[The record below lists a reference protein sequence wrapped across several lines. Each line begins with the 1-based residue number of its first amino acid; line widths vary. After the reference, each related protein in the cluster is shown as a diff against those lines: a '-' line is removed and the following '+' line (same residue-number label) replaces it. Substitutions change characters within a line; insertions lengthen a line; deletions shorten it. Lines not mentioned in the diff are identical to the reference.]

1 MIVTLKL
8 TEAQQKFGAMLDR
21 APGEGDIIVER
32 YGSPC
37 VAIVNYRRYQ
47 ALVAAEKELI
57 RLRLQRVSTAATA
70 HAGDLSNS
78 DLDDLIQE
86 ARTETNSGRKQ

>member
-1 MIVTLKL
+1 M
-8 TEAQQKFGAMLDR
+8 
-21 APGEGDIIVER
+21 
-32 YGSPC
+32 
-37 VAIVNYRRYQ
+37 NYRRYQ

-57 RLRLQRVSTAATA
+57 RLRLQQVSTTVTA
-70 HAGDLSNS
+70 RAGDLSNS